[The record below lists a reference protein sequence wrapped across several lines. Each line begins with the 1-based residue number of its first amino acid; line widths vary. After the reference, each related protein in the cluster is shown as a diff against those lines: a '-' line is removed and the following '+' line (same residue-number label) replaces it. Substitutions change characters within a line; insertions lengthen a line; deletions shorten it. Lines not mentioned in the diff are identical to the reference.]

1 MRTPCATN
9 AFASTIDDLDD
20 LEEEEDAPITLRFT
34 VPLGI
39 GVSNDE
45 SGFAYGIAGAIS
57 FTRYLSVPVHLN
69 VQTAAPGGMIA
80 TGLRI
85 DSPYWVFGELL
96 LGYIKNSYYFPS
108 IGGGAG
114 LGVEVPL
121 GMFGITGEG
130 LLTFNSDGKYFL
142 LYGGPTLR
150 F

>member
-1 MRTPCATN
+1 V
-9 AFASTIDDLDD
+9 SLI
-20 LEEEEDAPITLRFT
+20 
-34 VPLGI
+34 GH
-39 GVSNDE
+39 GVSDDE

-69 VQTAAPGGMIA
+69 VIRSDQPAAPGGMLA
-80 TGLRI
+80 SGLRI

-96 LGYIKNSYYFPS
+96 LGYIKNSYYVPS